1 MTTKTVLA
9 DSAKNTF
16 NLLKEWRNSK
26 SDEDEYRRRAKEV
39 LRQTA
44 DETRRMRN
52 EKPAE
57 IGKAVATA
65 GASGVRVSSFDDAF
79 LSADLETAKKA
90 YDKEDEARS
99 EAYELRRKAEKERR
113 GRRDKAFSY
122 SVGLITNLGGF

>member
-1 MTTKTVLA
+1 MTAKTVLA

-26 SDEDEYRRRAKEV
+26 SDEDEYRRQAKEV

-52 EKPAE
+52 EKSAE
-57 IGKAVATA
+57 IGKAVAKA
-65 GASGVRVSSFDDAF
+65 GASGVRVSSFDD
-79 LSADLETAKKA
+79 
-90 YDKEDEARS
+90 ARS